1 MMLLGTLAFAA
12 LSLAPLAAAHPGEKF
27 NKRAHME
34 EMANAHAVAD
44 VNARALKACQ
54 SRPDVKERRERAV
67 ARRAATFERLRQERG
82 LQDGKKFHQSLRLA
96 NDLPRVTR

>member
-44 VNARALKACQ
+44 VNARALEACQ

-82 LQDGKKFHQSLRLA
+82 LQDGRNFHQSLRLA
-96 NDLPRVTR
+96 NDLPGVTR